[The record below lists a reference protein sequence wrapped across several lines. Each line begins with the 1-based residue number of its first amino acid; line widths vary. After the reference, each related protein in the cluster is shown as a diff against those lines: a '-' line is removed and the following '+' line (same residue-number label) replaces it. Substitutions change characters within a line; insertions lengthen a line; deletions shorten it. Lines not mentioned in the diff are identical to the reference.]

1 MNPGRKI
8 EWSARARKDMRRIAV
23 TDRMRIIS
31 KVEQYARNPSAF
43 AVQVIA
49 LVGSEYRRLRVGK
62 YRVIFKWDQA
72 GELTVMVVLR
82 VRHRR
87 EAYV

>member
-8 EWSARARKDMRRIAV
+8 EWSARAIKDMRRIAV
-23 TDRMRIIS
+23 TDRARIIS

-43 AVQVIA
+43 ANQVIA
-49 LVGSEYRRLRVGK
+49 LTGSDYLRLRVGK
-62 YRVIFKWDQA
+62 YRVIFKWDQTSDMTA
-72 GELTVMVVLR
+72 MVVLR

>member
-1 MNPGRKI
+1 MNSGGEIK
-8 EWSARARKDMRRIAV
+8 WSARAIKDMRRIAV
-23 TDRMRIIS
+23 TDRTRIIS

-43 AVQVIA
+43 ANQVIA
-49 LVGSEYRRLRVGK
+49 LTGGEYRRLRVGK
-62 YRVIFKWDQA
+62 YRVIFKWDHT
-72 GELTVMVVLR
+72 GYMTVMVVLR

>member
-1 MNPGRKI
+1 MNSGRGI
-8 EWSARARKDMRRIAV
+8 AWSARAKKDMRRTAV
-23 TDRMRIIS
+23 TDRARIIS

-43 AVQVIA
+43 ANQVIA
-49 LVGSEYRRLRVGK
+49 LTRSEYWRLRVGR
-62 YRVIFKWDQA
+62 YRIIFKWDQT
-72 GELTVMVVLR
+72 GDMTVMVVLR

>member
-1 MNPGRKI
+1 MNLGRKI
-8 EWSARARKDMRRIAV
+8 EWSARAIKDMRRIAA
-23 TDRMRIIS
+23 TDRARIIS
-31 KVEQYARNPSAF
+31 KVEQYARKPSAF
-43 AVQVIA
+43 ANQVIA

>member
-8 EWSARARKDMRRIAV
+8 EWSAKAIKDMRRIAV
-23 TDRMRIIS
+23 TDRARIIS
-31 KVEQYARNPSAF
+31 KVEQYALNPSAF
-43 AVQVIA
+43 ANQVIS
-49 LVGSEYRRLRVGK
+49 LIGSQYRRLRVGK